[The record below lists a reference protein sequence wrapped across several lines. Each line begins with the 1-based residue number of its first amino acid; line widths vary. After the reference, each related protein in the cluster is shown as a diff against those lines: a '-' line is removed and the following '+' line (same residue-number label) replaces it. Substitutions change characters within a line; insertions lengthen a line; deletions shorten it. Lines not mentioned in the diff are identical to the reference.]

1 MTKKDDTL
9 TVFPFGTDVTIGDK
23 IEGKVRAVTI
33 GPNNTVFYQVAYWNG
48 NSLTTEDF
56 HESEVSSSTKSTQQ
70 IGFNR

>member
-1 MTKKDDTL
+1 MTKKETIE
-9 TVFPFGTDVTIGDK
+9 VIPFGTEVMIADK

-48 NSLTTEDF
+48 NSLVSEDF
-56 HESEVSSSTKSTQQ
+56 HESEISSSSKTVTQ

>member
-9 TVFPFGTDVTIGDK
+9 TVFPFGTEVTVGDK
-23 IEGKVRAVTI
+23 IEGKIRAVTI
-33 GPNNTVFYQVAYWNG
+33 GPNNTVYYQVAYWSG